1 MCGVH
6 GLSWHWKAT
15 QLGLRG
21 LARGSGRPRIAT
33 TGSCVAPPVG
43 PQVIRNGEMLAVRE
57 RRNRNTLSTGSM
69 AAAAAA
75 AAREP
80 TMVKYDGEEPTYYF
94 SDGSRGTGTR
104 EVGTWRPPNRCCR

>member
-1 MCGVH
+1 
-6 GLSWHWKAT
+6 
-15 QLGLRG
+15 
-21 LARGSGRPRIAT
+21 
-33 TGSCVAPPVG
+33 
-43 PQVIRNGEMLAVRE
+43 MLAVRE

-80 TMVKYDGEEPTYYF
+80 SMVKYEGEEPTYYF

-104 EVGTWRPPNRCCR
+104 EVG